1 MGKRRY
7 LINMLDCFGLFCWR
21 FGLNGGSLYDSY
33 SVVSISIKKEVCI
46 CVNEDIEQPLFR
58 KC

>member
-7 LINMLDCFGLFCWR
+7 FINMLDCFGLFCWK

-33 SVVSISIKKEVCI
+33 SVVSISIKKEVCFCHI
-46 CVNEDIEQPLFR
+46 EDIE
-58 KC
+58 